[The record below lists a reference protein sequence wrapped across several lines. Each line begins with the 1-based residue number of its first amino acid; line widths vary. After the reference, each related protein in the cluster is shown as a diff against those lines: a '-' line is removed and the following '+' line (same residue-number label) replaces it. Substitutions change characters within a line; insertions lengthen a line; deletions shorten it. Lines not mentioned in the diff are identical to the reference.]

1 MEQVVYVDLFFVINF
16 SMDFLCFFLEI
27 QLLGSKLSVG
37 RTVCASVFGGIYA
50 CTALFLPLSGI
61 WDIALDFAVCALMCI
76 IVFKSASHIFG
87 NTVLYIAISAVL
99 GGFMTAM
106 FLLLNRLELPLGDIE
121 GDGISAYVLALLA
134 LVSAIASY
142 LWGKVFRRRTSIK
155 HTTVYIEVDGKSVM
169 LEGLCDSGNLLCEPI
184 SGKPCIVA
192 DIKALE
198 PCLPE
203 DILKMSRSGG
213 VDSRISVGNS
223 ARRLR
228 LIPTA
233 TATGDGVLIAL
244 RADKIYLG
252 EGSSRREVD
261 ALVALSSLGESADG
275 ASALVP
281 TAIL

>member
-1 MEQVVYVDLFFVINF
+1 MEQVVYVDLFFIINF

-27 QLLGSKLSVG
+27 QLLGSRMSLG
-37 RTVCASVFGGIYA
+37 RVIFSSILGGIYA
-50 CTALFLPLSGI
+50 CVALFLPMVGI
-61 WDIALDFAVCALMCI
+61 WDIALDFAVCALMCVI
-76 IVFKSASHIFG
+76 AFKSISHILG

-142 LWGKVFRRRTSIK
+142 LWGKVFRRRTSLK
-155 HTTVYIEVDGKSVM
+155 HTTVYIELDGRSVT
-169 LEGLCDSGNLLCEPI
+169 LRGLCDSGNLLCEPI

-192 DIKALE
+192 DTKALE

-213 VDSRISVGNS
+213 LDSQISAGKS

-252 EGSSRREVD
+252 EGSGRREVD
-261 ALVALSSLGESADG
+261 ALVALSILGESADG